1 MTSDTSVSR
10 GVGARTSA
18 GSTHQPTALR
28 RLTFAAAHAADAEA
42 MVGAAGPV
50 TFRELHRR
58 VTVAATTLVARG
70 VDPTPAVRATVTAL
84 LPRAGSTPAQ
94 LAAAAGEVL
103 ADLERRIDDVLGTGD
118 PESLP
123 GLFRVSA
130 HRRGDAVA
138 LTDLA
143 GAAITYRELDE
154 RTDRLARALAAAGA
168 GPETLVGVAMP
179 RSADLVVA
187 LLAVLKT
194 GAAYLPLD
202 RTHPIARLRTIV
214 DDAAPVLILADPDT
228 TAAWT
233 DMPARVTTPDDLTVS
248 AEPDTMPG
256 LPARVGAHSSAYV
269 MYTSGSTGVPKG
281 VVVTH
286 DNVISLVVALDALVE
301 STPDDVWAMFHSYAF
316 DVSVGEIWAALLA
329 GGRLVVL
336 DHATTRAPDDVVE
349 VFDREG
355 VTIVNFTPSSF
366 YQFAAAVRPPHGSAL
381 PDSVRRLHFS
391 GELLDYEHVRKW
403 QADRAADGSP
413 TGPGADVPGPQLNN
427 MYGPTETTV
436 YMTRRELT
444 RGFVEAATASDIG
457 TPLLGSRVHVLD
469 GRLAPLPDGVPG
481 ELYVSGV
488 QVTRGFLRRHGL
500 TATRYVADPFGPP
513 GSRMY
518 RTGDVGVARDGSI
531 EFVGRRDGQVKLR
544 GFRIELGEVESAMSA
559 VDGIDA
565 AGADI
570 RKRGDTEHLVGYLVP
585 TAGNAPDEPT
595 VRARLAAALPE
606 YMVPTLFVWLDAL
619 PLTVNGK
626 LDRALLPEPDAADDP
641 GADEPPATPTEER
654 LAALVADILGETEI
668 GVTAS
673 LFDLGGNSLTAT
685 RVAARA
691 AEDFGTTVAAR
702 DLFATPTVR
711 GLAEVIDRRIADTAS
726 AGPAIPRPPLR
737 PVDWT
742 GPLPLSPAQRR
753 IWFLE
758 TMNPGGPAYLIPAVL
773 RLSGD
778 PDADGVGT
786 RLDPAAVAAALDDLI
801 VRHETLRTRFV
812 ATDGMPE
819 QIIDDP
825 GTARHDIR
833 VDPPID
839 MRGAGSPGV
848 TAIVADIVT
857 RGFDLEHEAPVRSR
871 LIRVADDD
879 WVLVL
884 VVHHIIGDGGSMA
897 PLVADFVEAYQAR
910 LAGRAPGWSP
920 LPVQYADYAVWHHE
934 ILGDST
940 DPESLAARQLAYWK
954 AQLAGVPELTD
965 LPLDRPRTAVRD
977 EGGAELSA
985 VIDAATWSR
994 LRELADRHD
1003 ATMFMC
1009 VHALL
1014 AVTLLRSGSGAD
1026 LVIGTPVEGRGD
1038 RRLDGLIGMF
1048 VNTLALRTPL
1058 RRDADFA
1065 AVLAACRETDIAAL
1079 DHADLPFETVVEQV
1093 TTARST
1099 AHPPLF
1105 QVALAFQNIE
1115 RPTIEL
1121 PGLVVSE
1128 LEAPVTTA
1136 KVDLQVTVVDPPGRP
1151 RDEDTSVVI
1160 TYATALFDATTI
1172 EGLVRRLKSVAR
1184 AVVDSPETPVG
1195 DLPTGDPD
1203 DVPAVVS
1210 SPAVAPSTVALRG
1223 LLEDAIARH
1232 PEGVAVTD
1240 GKLALTYAELDA
1252 ASRLLAAEL
1261 RSRGA
1266 RPGTVVALA
1275 VPRSPVGTV
1284 AFWAI
1289 ARTGAAV
1296 GVIDPSQP
1304 AERIRYMTGTL
1315 AATLGVTGAGSGVP
1329 GVADAAAEPGDGT
1342 TWIVVEDLI
1351 DLTDPTR
1358 WAAESVAR
1366 DDPAPE
1372 ARVDDTAYIIFT
1384 SGSTGRPKGVAV
1396 THRGLA
1402 DLVAD
1407 ARSRFELS
1415 PESRVL
1421 RFAAPGF
1428 DASVF
1433 ETLVAVAS
1441 ASTMVVVPPGITG
1454 GRELAAVLTDES
1466 VSHMTITP
1474 SALATVPVGAFPDLR
1489 VVNVAGDACS
1499 PELVRAWSDG
1509 RAMYNLYGPTEATI
1523 WSTAST
1529 AMRPGA
1535 PVSIGGPIA
1544 GVGVLVLDARLHP
1557 VPPGVAGE
1565 LYLVGPALA
1574 AGYLRHTALTAER
1587 FVAAPFGPPGERMY
1601 RTGDLV
1607 RGRHRDG
1614 RWELDFLGRS
1624 DFQVKIRGFRIETG
1638 EIDAVLESHATV
1650 DFSITA
1656 GIAHPTS
1663 GETVLVSWVHGTD
1676 GVALDV
1682 SAVSSHAAR
1691 HLPAHMVPTAI
1702 VPLDEIPLAATGKLD
1717 RAALPAPEFARGV
1730 HVEPRTGTER
1740 AVAAVFAEVLGM
1752 DAPDDAGEGRGV
1764 SALDSFF
1771 DLGGTSLSA
1780 TRVVARLSA
1789 EFGVELGVRVIF
1801 DAPTVEALASSID
1814 AGELD
1819 SRATGPAPGVLMRP
1833 EPVPL
1838 SYAQRRMWFLNQFD
1852 PGSAAYVIPIVVRL
1866 HGELDVAAMH
1876 GAINDVAERHE
1887 VLRTI
1892 YPAGSDSGDAAEPV
1906 QVVLE
1911 FHANLVPVGHTV
1923 VPGSAAQD
1931 SVVSAEIAAT
1941 ISQPFDVTRE
1951 LPLRARILSS
1961 PVPGSPVPG
1970 VIDEHVLVIAL
1981 HHIAADGE
1989 SAPILAREVT
1999 EAYDAR
2005 RADREPR
2012 WMPLTLQYADY
2023 AVWQRHRLG
2032 DPDDPGSE
2040 MSRQLSYWT
2049 RQLRGLPDVLPLPVD
2064 RPRTLTPDTRAAT
2077 VRWSLPAPVVAG
2089 LRRRASE
2096 QRATLFMVIHAA
2108 VAAVLARLTSTTEIA
2123 VATPVAGRGHR
2134 ALDELIGMFVNTVV
2148 LRVDVDPHL
2157 TGGALLD
2164 RARLAALTAFD
2175 HAEVPFERVV
2185 DAVDPPRTEN
2195 VEPLAQVMMV
2205 HTAGAEP
2212 VMAGARM
2219 GDLSAEF
2226 VEIDDTTVKFDLSIG
2241 TREAVDGSLAGALTY
2256 AAALFDAGTAEM
2268 IAAALETTLMVLADD
2283 LDVPV
2288 ADIPILTEP
2297 QKRSQYELATGRTV
2311 TLPPET
2317 LVDAVVGGT
2326 RISPDAVAL
2335 RSAGR
2340 SVTHREFG
2348 ARVAVLARELM
2359 ASGVGPEDSVVVCI
2373 PRSIELV
2380 IAIHAVLA
2388 AGGQYVPV
2396 ATDAPEDRVR
2406 YMIDTA
2412 GAGIGLVGPGAGAGL
2427 VTAGDTSAGGLVDR
2441 VIVVDSTNPVD
2452 LDTASVTDAER
2463 RTPLLPDHAAY
2474 TLFTSGST
2482 GRPKGVT
2489 VTHRA
2494 VLNRLRW
2501 GIEEFGIGPD
2511 DAVLLKTPATF
2522 DVSVPELFAP
2532 PMTGARMVIAPD
2544 DAHLDPHAIARLIDD
2559 EHITTVHFVP
2569 SLLAVF
2575 VEVLDHTA
2583 DGVLPSLRHLYC
2595 SGEALAPAT
2604 LGEVRAVL
2612 PRVRIHNLFGPTE
2625 AAVEVTAATLGDH
2638 REVVPMGRPIWN
2650 TQTFV
2655 LDPRLRPV
2663 PAGVAGELY
2672 LGGVQLAR
2680 GYTARADLTAD
2691 RFVADPF
2698 GRGSRLYRTGDLV
2711 RRNRSG
2717 DLEYLGR
2724 SDFQVKL
2731 RGQRIEL
2738 GEIEAVLATVSGVR
2752 QAAVTLTRVPGG
2764 AEHLVG
2770 YLIGPE
2776 SEVSLGRA
2784 REAVAASL
2792 PAYMRPTLWVTLAEA
2807 PLSSAGKLDRKALP
2821 APQFDMLTHA
2831 DTDAAPATDAERVV
2845 AGIVAA
2851 VLGVERIPMTSS
2863 FFALGGDSI
2872 ASIRLTSMLRA
2883 AGFTLTPRDV
2893 FGATTVRDLAQ
2904 LSRHEPH
2911 AVLDELPGGGVG
2923 PVAPTPGTAW
2933 MLDLADDLAD
2943 IADFSQST
2951 VLTLPADIDEHALRA
2966 VIGAV
2971 VAAHPMLTASLQI
2984 DANGEPAVSAGAG
2997 SADDI
3002 VVEIVDHSRRSN
3014 TGPTPTIDEA
3024 VRAAHRRALETL
3036 APTQGRLVSAIGVR
3050 VGDGPELVGR
3060 LVIAIHHLGVDAV
3073 SWPTIVSGVAGAWW
3087 QYRNG
3092 DDPHITTR
3100 GTSFRRWADVLSDLA
3115 DRVDEID
3122 WWTRQLPEGTAPV
3135 LDPVRDRL
3143 RTTVSAAHIV
3153 DTDRTET
3160 VLGRVADAF
3169 GARTDTVLAAALA
3182 YALTT
3187 TTAAGRLGYD
3197 APSVSMLLENHG
3209 REESVAPGADLSETV
3224 GWFTSFVPVSVDIPS
3239 HGASPGHDLATIL
3252 KSLKDRQ
3259 KRMPDNGMAF
3269 GALRWLRAGSPLRD
3283 RPLPPVTVNYL
3294 GTLAGT
3300 DDDVTTASTEFLP
3313 AGDAPVLAPSARG
3326 NMTALAAL
3334 TATMGTVTSPQGRRL
3349 RLDLTA
3355 PEAVL
3360 GRDDLDDLAARW
3372 DAALSSLVAYVESV
3386 GDPGPSE
3393 TDVIGGGL
3401 TQTEIDD
3408 LVGRYSVGRSRT
3420 VPAIWPPTPLQQGL
3434 FYEAERLAA
3443 SPADESSFSTDPYVT
3458 QSIIEFAGH
3467 HSPTALLPA
3476 IRELL
3481 ARQRVLRSAFGR
3493 TASGRPVVVI
3503 PPPDHPVVTDP
3514 DFRGV
3519 DLTNEDFAVAAARIV
3534 ELAEDDR
3541 TRPFH
3546 LDSPPLIRFT
3556 AVSHSGVTGPA
3567 HTVVITAHHIILD
3580 GWSGPILVADL
3591 LAAHLGRP
3599 PVTPSADMESYLEWL
3614 DRRDRAAAL
3623 TAWLDVLDG
3632 ATPTLVAPHHVA
3644 RARQEERRP
3653 YEIDARLDAATR
3665 ARVEERVRQLGS
3677 TMSTAL
3683 HAAWSILLSRLTGE
3697 QRVVFG
3703 ETVSGRPA
3711 DLDGADAMIGLFIN
3725 TVPVVADVDPDRTI
3739 ADLVTALHES
3749 RTGLVDHQFLGLGEI
3764 TRAAGHPALFDTL
3777 VVYESYPVDTGTV
3790 LEGSRTSGLEIRD
3803 VTTSDATH
3811 YPLAL
3816 IAAPDPDGLSLTVK
3830 ADLAA
3835 VDAEVAEVIA
3845 SCLVDLLEA
3854 LADDPATSVAALD
3867 PMPVE
3872 MRGTVETWSRGAV
3885 VGLGWGGR
3893 SVGSV
3898 VAERVGLSGSRV
3910 AVWCG
3915 DRVVS
3920 YGEFGGLVAG
3930 VARGLLGLGVGV
3942 DSAVGVVMSR
3952 SLELLVA
3959 VHAVVVVGG
3968 RYVPV
3973 EVDAPVER
3981 VGYMLSTAGVRF
3993 PPNRRGID
4001 NEEHDAREAEE
4012 VRP

>member
-10 GVGARTSA
+10 SVGARTSA
-18 GSTHQPTALR
+18 GSTHQPTVLR
-28 RLTFAAAHAADAEA
+28 RLTFAATHAADAEA
-42 MVGAAGPV
+42 MVGASGPV

-58 VTVAATTLVARG
+58 VTAAATTLAARG
-70 VDPTPAVRATVTAL
+70 VDPAPAVRATVTAL
-84 LPRAGSTPAQ
+84 LPRTGSTPAQ
-94 LAAAAGEVL
+94 LAATAGEVL
-103 ADLERRIDDVLGTGD
+103 ADLERRIEDVLGTRD
-118 PESLP
+118 VESLP

-130 HRRGDAVA
+130 RRRADAVA
-138 LTDLA
+138 LTDLD
-143 GAAITYRELDE
+143 GAAITYRELDD

-168 GPETLVGVAMP
+168 GPESLVGVAMP

-202 RTHPIARLRTIV
+202 RTHPLARLRTIV
-214 DDAAPVLILADPDT
+214 DDAAPVLVLADPE
-228 TAAWT
+228 TAAAWA
-233 DMPARVTTPDDLTVS
+233 DMPARVSTPDDLAAW
-248 AEPDTMPG
+248 AEPVPVA
-256 LPARVGAHSSAYV
+256 LPDRVGAHTSAYV

-286 DNVISLVVALDALVE
+286 DNVISLLVALDALVE
-301 STPDDVWAMFHSYAF
+301 STPDDVWSMFHSYAF

-355 VTIVNFTPSSF
+355 VTVVNFTPSSF
-366 YQFAAAVRPPHGSAL
+366 YQFAAAVRPPHGSGL
-381 PDSVRRLHFS
+381 PQSVRRLHFS

-413 TGPGADVPGPQLNN
+413 ARPGADVPGPQLNN

-444 RGFVEAATASDIG
+444 RGFVDAATASDIG
-457 TPLLGSRVHVLD
+457 QPLLGSRVHVLD
-469 GRLAPLPDGVPG
+469 ARLAPLPDGVPG

-570 RKRGDTEHLVGYLVP
+570 RMRGDTEHLVGYLVP
-585 TAGNAPDEPT
+585 TAGNGPDEAT
-595 VRARLAAALPE
+595 VRTRLAAALPE

-626 LDRALLPEPDAADDP
+626 LDRALLPEPDATDDP
-641 GADEPPATPTEER
+641 GIDEPPATPTEER
-654 LAALVADILGETEI
+654 LAALVAEILGENEI

-691 AEDFGTTVAAR
+691 TEDLGTTVAAR

-711 GLAEVIDRRIADTAS
+711 GLAEVIDQRLADGDEPGS
-726 AGPAIPRPPLR
+726 ARPPLR
-737 PVDWT
+737 PVDRT

-758 TMNPGGPAYLIPAVL
+758 TMNPGGAAYLIPAVL
-773 RLSGD
+773 RLRGRS
-778 PDADGVGT
+778 DADAPGT
-786 RLDPAAVAAALDDLI
+786 PVDPAAVAAALGDLI

-812 ATDGMPE
+812 AGDGVPR
-819 QIIDDP
+819 QIIDSPD
-825 GTARHDIR
+825 TARHDAR
-833 VDPPID
+833 ADPPID
-839 MRGAGSPGV
+839 MRGTGSPGV
-848 TAIVADIVT
+848 TATVADIVT
-857 RGFDLEHEAPVRSR
+857 RGFDLENEAPVRAR
-871 LIRVADDD
+871 LIRVADDE

-897 PLVADFVEAYQAR
+897 PLVADFVQAYQAR
-910 LAGRAPGWSP
+910 LAGRAPEWSP
-920 LPVQYADYAVWHHE
+920 LPVQYVDYAVWHHE
-934 ILGDST
+934 ILGDSA

-954 AQLAGVPELTD
+954 TQLAGVPELTD
-965 LPLDRPRTAVRD
+965 LPLDRPRAPVRD
-977 EGGAELSA
+977 ESGAELSA
-985 VIDAATWSR
+985 VIESATWSR
-994 LRELADRHD
+994 LLELADRHD

-1014 AVTLLRSGSGAD
+1014 AVTLLRSGSSAD
-1026 LVIGTPVEGRGD
+1026 LVIGTPVEGRGE
-1038 RRLDGLIGMF
+1038 RQLDSLVGMF

-1065 AVLAACRETDIAAL
+1065 TVLAICRETDIAAL
-1079 DHADLPFETVVEQV
+1079 DHAEVPFETVVEEV

-1105 QVALAFQNIE
+1105 QVALAFQNTE
-1115 RPTIEL
+1115 RPVVEL
-1121 PGLVVSE
+1121 PGLIVSE
-1128 LEAPVTTA
+1128 LEVPVTTA

-1151 RDEDTSVVI
+1151 RDEDTPVVI
-1160 TYATALFDATTI
+1160 TYATALFDADSIADLLHRLQTI
-1172 EGLVRRLKSVAR
+1172 AR
-1184 AVVDSPETPVG
+1184 SVVDAPETAIG
-1195 DLPTGDPD
+1195 DLPTGESD
-1203 DVPAVVS
+1203 DVPALVR
-1210 SPAVAPSTVALRG
+1210 SPALADSAVALPA
-1223 LLEDAIARH
+1223 LLDSAVAHH
-1232 PEGVAVTD
+1232 PHGVAVTD
-1240 GKLALTYAELDA
+1240 GEHSLTYAELDA

-1266 RPGTVVALA
+1266 RPDTVVALA
-1275 VPRSPVGTV
+1275 VPRSSVGTV

-1289 ARTGAAV
+1289 ARTGAAA
-1296 GVIDPSQP
+1296 GLIDPSQP

-1315 AATLGVTGAGSGVP
+1315 AATLGVTCAAADAVGGAGAPS
-1329 GVADAAAEPGDGT
+1329 EPDVGT
-1342 TWIVVEDLI
+1342 SWLVVEDLL
-1351 DLTDPTR
+1351 DLTDR
-1358 WAAESVAR
+1358 AR
-1366 DDPAPE
+1366 RAPGSGVSDDPLPSV
-1372 ARVDDTAYIIFT
+1372 RMDDTAYVIFT

-1415 PESRVL
+1415 PSSRVL

-1433 ETLVAVAS
+1433 ETLVAVAA
-1441 ASTMVVVPPGITG
+1441 ASTLVVVPPGVTG
-1454 GRELAAVLTDES
+1454 GRELAAVITDEA

-1474 SALATVPVGAFPDLR
+1474 SALATVPVEAFPDLR
-1489 VVNVAGDACS
+1489 VVCVAGDSCS

-1509 RAMYNLYGPTEATI
+1509 RIMYNLYGPTEATI
-1523 WSTAST
+1523 WSTASG
-1529 AMRPGA
+1529 AMRPGG
-1535 PVSIGGPIA
+1535 PVTIGGPIA
-1544 GVGVLVLDARLHP
+1544 GVGVLVLDGRLHP

-1574 AGYLRHTALTAER
+1574 AGYLNHTALTAER
-1587 FVAAPFGPPGERMY
+1587 FVAAPFGRPGERMY

-1607 RGRHRDG
+1607 RRRRRDG

-1638 EIDAVLESHATV
+1638 EIDAVLESHGAV
-1650 DFSITA
+1650 DFSTTA
-1656 GIAHPTS
+1656 GVAHPTS
-1663 GETVLVSWVHGTD
+1663 GETVLVSWVHHSEGA
-1676 GVALDV
+1676 VIDV
-1682 SAVSSHAAR
+1682 SALAAHAAR
-1691 HLPAHMVPTAI
+1691 QLPAHMVPTAI
-1702 VPLDEIPLAATGKLD
+1702 VPLDEIPLSATGKLD

-1730 HVEPRTGTER
+1730 HVEPRTATER
-1740 AVAAVFAEVLGM
+1740 TVAAVFAEVLGM
-1752 DAPDDAGEGRGV
+1752 DGADDAPGV

-1780 TRVVARLSA
+1780 TRVVARLGA
-1789 EFGVELGVRVIF
+1789 ELGVEIGVRVIF
-1801 DAPTVEALASSID
+1801 DAPTVEALASVID
-1814 AGELD
+1814 TGELD
-1819 SRATGPAPGVLMRP
+1819 SRATGPVPGVLPRP
-1833 EPVPL
+1833 EQVPL

-1866 HGELDVAAMH
+1866 HGELDVNAMH

-1892 YPAGSDSGDAAEPV
+1892 YPAGSDSGDAAEPL

-1911 FHANLVPVGHTV
+1911 YHADLVPVGHTV
-1923 VPGSAAQD
+1923 VSGVAEPD
-1931 SVVSAEIAAT
+1931 SVVAEEIAAT
-1941 ISQPFDVTRE
+1941 ISQPFDVTRD

-1961 PVPGSPVPG
+1961 SG
-1970 VIDEHVLVIAL
+1970 VDHVLLIAL

-1989 SAPILAREVT
+1989 SAPILAREVA

-2005 RADREPR
+2005 RTDRAPR
-2012 WMPLTLQYADY
+2012 WFPLTLQYADY

-2032 DPDDPGSE
+2032 EPDDSDSE

-2049 RQLRGLPDVLPLPVD
+2049 QQLRGLPDVLPLPVD
-2064 RPRTLTPDTRAAT
+2064 RPRALTPDTRAAT
-2077 VRWSLPAPVVAG
+2077 VRWSLSAPVVAG

-2134 ALDELIGMFVNTVV
+2134 ALDQLIGMFVNTVV
-2148 LRVDVDPHL
+2148 LRVDVDPQL

-2164 RARLAALTAFD
+2164 RVKLADVTAFD

-2195 VEPLAQVMMV
+2195 VEPLAQVMLV

-2212 VMAGARM
+2212 VMAAATM
-2219 GDLSAEF
+2219 GDLVAEF
-2226 VEIDDTTVKFDLSIG
+2226 VEIDDTTAKFDLSIG
-2241 TREAVDGSLAGALTY
+2241 TWEDADGALAGSVTY
-2256 AAALFDAGTAEM
+2256 AEALFDQDTAEM
-2268 IAAALETTLMVLADD
+2268 VATALQSTLTVLADD
-2283 LDVPV
+2283 PDVPV
-2288 ADIPILTEP
+2288 ADIPILTDAQE
-2297 QKRSQYELATGRTV
+2297 RSQYELAIGQAV
-2311 TLPPET
+2311 SLPPET
-2317 LVDAVVGGT
+2317 LVDAADAGA

-2335 RSAGR
+2335 RCAGR
-2340 SVTHREFG
+2340 SVTHREFA
-2348 ARVAVLARELM
+2348 ARVSVLARELI
-2359 ASGVGPEDSVVVCI
+2359 ASGVGPEDSVVVCV
-2373 PRSIELV
+2373 PRSVELV
-2380 IAIHAVLA
+2380 IAIRAVLA

-2396 ATDAPEDRVR
+2396 ATDVPADRVR
-2406 YMIDTA
+2406 YMIDIA
-2412 GAGIGLVGPGAGAGL
+2412 GAEIGL
-2427 VTAGDTSAGGLVDR
+2427 VTAGITVVGGLLNR

-2452 LDTASVTDAER
+2452 LDTTPVTDAER
-2463 RTPLLPDHAAY
+2463 RAPLLADHAAY

-2511 DAVLLKTPATF
+2511 GSVLLKTPVTF
-2522 DVSVPELFAP
+2522 DVSVPELFTP

-2575 VEVLDHTA
+2575 TEVLDHTA
-2583 DGVLPSLRHLYC
+2583 GGLLPSLRHLYC

-2604 LGEVRAVL
+2604 LGEVRAAL
-2612 PRVRIHNLFGPTE
+2612 PHVRIHNLFGPTE

-2638 REVVPMGRPIWN
+2638 REVVPIGRPIWN
-2650 TQTFV
+2650 TQSFV
-2655 LDPRLRPV
+2655 LDARLRPV

-2680 GYTARADLTAD
+2680 GYAARADLTAD

-2698 GRGSRLYRTGDLV
+2698 GQGNRLYRTGDLV

-2717 DLEYLGR
+2717 ELEYLGR

-2752 QAAVTLTRVPGG
+2752 QAAVTLTQVPGG

-2776 SEVSLGRA
+2776 SEDSLGRA
-2784 REAVAASL
+2784 REAVAGSL
-2792 PAYMRPTLWVTLAEA
+2792 PAYMRPTLWVALTDA

-2821 APQFDMLTHA
+2821 APQFDMLVHDESGA
-2831 DTDAAPATDAERVV
+2831 EPATDADHVV
-2845 AGIVAA
+2845 AGIVSA
-2851 VLGVERIPMTSS
+2851 VLGVEQVPMTSS

-2872 ASIRLTSMLRA
+2872 ASIRLTSMMRA

-2893 FGATTVRDLAQ
+2893 FGAATVRDLAQ

-2923 PVAPTPGTAW
+2923 PVGRTPAAAW

-2951 VLTLPADIDEHALRA
+2951 VLSLPADIDESALRE
-2966 VIGAV
+2966 VIVAV

-2984 DANGEPAVSAGAG
+2984 DAAGEPVVIAGEG
-2997 SADDI
+2997 SVDDV
-3002 VVEIVDHSRRSN
+3002 VVEIVDHSRPANSA
-3014 TGPTPTIDEA
+3014 GAPTLDEA
-3024 VRAAHRRALETL
+3024 VREAHRRALGAL
-3036 APTQGRLVSAIGVR
+3036 APTRGRLVSAVGVR
-3050 VGDGPELVGR
+3050 IGDGRETVGR

-3073 SWPTIVSGVAGAWW
+3073 SWPTIVSGLARAWW
-3087 QYRNG
+3087 QFRNG
-3092 DDPHITTR
+3092 DDPHISAR
-3100 GTSFRRWADVLSDLA
+3100 GTSFRRWAEVLSGLA
-3115 DRVDEID
+3115 DREQEIG
-3122 WWTRQLPEGTAPV
+3122 WWTAQLPVGTAAV

-3143 RTTVSAAHIV
+3143 RTMVSATHIM
-3153 DTDRTET
+3153 DPERTET
-3160 VLGRVADAF
+3160 VLRVADAF

-3182 YALTT
+3182 HALTT
-3187 TTAAGRLGYD
+3187 GTAAGRLGYG
-3197 APSVSMLLENHG
+3197 ASEVSMLLENHG

-3224 GWFTSFVPVSVDIPS
+3224 GWFTSFVPVSVDIPD
-3239 HGASPGHDLATIL
+3239 PGTSSARDLATML
-3252 KSLKDRQ
+3252 KALKDRQ
-3259 KRMPDNGMAF
+3259 KRMPDNGIAF
-3269 GALRWLRAGSPLRD
+3269 GALRWLRPGSPLRD

-3294 GTLAGT
+3294 GALAGS
-3300 DDDVTTASTEFLP
+3300 DDAANTVATEFLP
-3313 AGDAPVLAPSARG
+3313 VGDAPVLPPSARG
-3326 NMTALAAL
+3326 DMRALAAL
-3334 TATMGTVTSPQGRRL
+3334 TATIGTVTSTRGRTL

-3360 GRDDLDDLAARW
+3360 GRDHLDDLTTRW
-3372 DAALSSLVAYVESV
+3372 DAALSSLAAYVESV

-3401 TQTEIDD
+3401 SQTEIDD
-3408 LVGRYSVGRSRT
+3408 LVDRYSVGRSRT
-3420 VPAIWPPTPLQQGL
+3420 APAIWPPTPLQQGL
-3434 FYEAERLAA
+3434 FYESERLAGSA
-3443 SPADESSFSTDPYVT
+3443 AVDETAPATDPYVT

-3481 ARQRVLRSAFGR
+3481 ARQRVLRSAFTQ

-3503 PPPDHPVVTDP
+3503 PPADHPTATDP
-3514 DFRGV
+3514 DFRGI
-3519 DLTNEDFAVAAARIV
+3519 DLTGADVADAAVRIA
-3534 ELAEDDR
+3534 ELAEEDR
-3541 TRPFH
+3541 TRAFH

-3556 AVSHSGVTGPA
+3556 AISHSSVTGPA

-3599 PVTPSADMESYLEWL
+3599 PVTPSVDMESYLEWL
-3614 DRRDRAAAL
+3614 DRRDRAAARA
-3623 TAWLDVLDG
+3623 AWQDALAD
-3632 ATPTLVAPHHVA
+3632 ATPTLVAPHHAA
-3644 RARQEERRP
+3644 RSRPEMRRP
-3653 YEIDARLDAATR
+3653 YELDARLDAAAR
-3665 ARVEERVRQLGS
+3665 ARVEERIRQLGS

-3725 TVPVVADVDPDRTI
+3725 TVPVVADVDPDRTV

-3764 TRAAGHPALFDTL
+3764 TRATGHAALFDTL

-3816 IAAPDPDGLSLTVK
+3816 IAAPDGDELSLTVK
-3830 ADLAA
+3830 ADLTA
-3835 VDAEVAEVIA
+3835 VDAEVVEVIA
-3845 SCLVDLLEA
+3845 SGMVDLLEA
-3854 LADDPATSVAALD
+3854 FADDPATRLASLD
-3867 PMPVE
+3867 PMPAE
-3872 MRGTVETWSRGAV
+3872 MRGTVEAWSRGV
-3885 VGLGWGGR
+3885 VVELGWGGR
-3893 SVGSV
+3893 
-3898 VAERVGLSGSRV
+3898 
-3910 AVWCG
+3910 
-3915 DRVVS
+3915 
-3920 YGEFGGLVAG
+3920 
-3930 VARGLLGLGVGV
+3930 
-3942 DSAVGVVMSR
+3942 
-3952 SLELLVA
+3952 
-3959 VHAVVVVGG
+3959 
-3968 RYVPV
+3968 
-3973 EVDAPVER
+3973 
-3981 VGYMLSTAGVRF
+3981 
-3993 PPNRRGID
+3993 
-4001 NEEHDAREAEE
+4001 
-4012 VRP
+4012 

>member
-1 MTSDTSVSR
+1 MTSDTSISR
-10 GVGARTSA
+10 SVGARTSV
-18 GSTHQPTALR
+18 GSTQPTALR
-28 RLTFAAAHAADAEA
+28 RLTFAATHAADAEA
-42 MVGAAGPV
+42 MVGASGPV

-58 VTVAATTLVARG
+58 VTVAATTLAARG

-84 LPRAGSTPAQ
+84 LPRTGSTPAQ
-94 LAAAAGEVL
+94 LAATAGEVL
-103 ADLERRIDDVLGTGD
+103 TDLEGRIDDVLGTGD
-118 PESLP
+118 VESLP

-130 HRRGDAVA
+130 HRRPDAVA
-138 LTDLA
+138 LTDLD
-143 GAAITYRELDE
+143 GASITYRDLDD
-154 RTDRLARALAAAGA
+154 RTERLARALVAAGA
-168 GPETLVGVAMP
+168 APETLVGVAMP

-202 RTHPIARLRTIV
+202 RTHPLARLQTIV
-214 DDAAPVLILADPDT
+214 DDAAPVLVLADPDT
-228 TAAWT
+228 AAAWAE
-233 DMPARVTTPDDLTVS
+233 MPARISTPDDLVAW
-248 AEPDTMPG
+248 AEPLPAAG
-256 LPARVGAHSSAYV
+256 LPDRVGAHSSAYV

-301 STPDDVWAMFHSYAF
+301 STPDDVWSMFHSYAF

-381 PDSVRRLHFS
+381 PESVRRLHFS

-413 TGPGADVPGPQLNN
+413 TKPGADVPGPQLNN

-444 RGFVEAATASDIG
+444 RDFVDAATASDIG
-457 TPLLGSRVHVLD
+457 APLLGSRVHVLD

-481 ELYVSGV
+481 ELYVSGL

-518 RTGDVGVARDGSI
+518 RTGDIGVARNGSI

-570 RKRGDTEHLVGYLVP
+570 RMRGDTEHLVGYLVP
-585 TAGNAPDEPT
+585 TADKAPDEST

-626 LDRALLPEPDAADDP
+626 LDRALLPEPDATDDT
-641 GADEPPATPTEER
+641 ATDEPPATPTEER
-654 LAALVADILGETEI
+654 LAALVAEILGETGI

-702 DLFATPTVR
+702 DLFTTPSVR
-711 GLAEVIDRRIADTAS
+711 GLATVIDQRLAEGDEQDS
-726 AGPAIPRPPLR
+726 ARPPLR
-737 PVDWT
+737 PVART

-758 TMNPGGPAYLIPAVL
+758 TMNPGGPVYLIPAVL
-773 RLSGD
+773 RLRDRSA
-778 PDADGVGT
+778 ADLPGT
-786 RLDPAAVAAALDDLI
+786 RLDPASVAAALGDLI

-812 ATDGMPE
+812 AADGVPQ

-825 GTARHDIR
+825 DTARHDAR
-833 VDPPID
+833 VDPPVD
-839 MRGAGSPGV
+839 MRGSGSDGV
-848 TAIVADIVT
+848 IATVADIVT
-857 RGFDLEHEAPVRSR
+857 RGFDLEREAPVRAR
-871 LIRVADDD
+871 LIRVADDE

-910 LAGRAPGWSP
+910 QSGHAPEWSP
-920 LPVQYADYAVWHHE
+920 LPVHYADYAVWHHDV
-934 ILGDST
+934 LGDLT
-940 DPESLAARQLAYWK
+940 DPGSLAARQLDYWRT
-954 AQLAGVPELTD
+954 QLDDAPELTD
-965 LPLDRPRTAVRD
+965 LPLDRPRAALRD
-977 EGGAELSA
+977 ERGAELSA
-985 VIDAATWSR
+985 AIDATTWSR

-1014 AVTLLRSGSGAD
+1014 AVTLLRSGSSTD

-1065 AVLAACRETDIAAL
+1065 TVLAACRETDIAAL
-1079 DHADLPFETVVEQV
+1079 DHADLPFETVVEEV

-1105 QVALAFQNIE
+1105 QVALAFQNTD
-1115 RPTIEL
+1115 RPVVEL

-1128 LEAPVTTA
+1128 LEAPVTSA

-1151 RDEDTSVVI
+1151 GDEDTPVVF
-1160 TYATALFDATTI
+1160 TYATALFDADTVA
-1172 EGLVRRLKSVAR
+1172 GLARRLLSIAQ
-1184 AVVDSPETPVG
+1184 AVVDSPQTPIG
-1195 DLPTGDPD
+1195 DLPTGEPD
-1203 DVPAVVS
+1203 DDAPALVR
-1210 SPAVAPSTVALRG
+1210 SPALAESTLTLPAL
-1223 LLEDAIARH
+1223 LDAALARNPH
-1232 PEGVAVTD
+1232 GVAVTD
-1240 GKLALTYAELDA
+1240 GEHSLTYAELGSA
-1252 ASRLLAAEL
+1252 TRLLAAEL
-1261 RSRGA
+1261 WTRGA

-1275 VPRSPVGTV
+1275 VPRSLSGTV

-1296 GVIDPSQP
+1296 GLIDPSQP
-1304 AERIRYMTGTL
+1304 GERIRYMTGTL
-1315 AATLGVTGAGSGVP
+1315 AATLGVTTSAPGALGT
-1329 GVADAAAEPGDGT
+1329 ADARAELDDGT
-1342 TWIVVEDLI
+1342 TWLLVGDLL
-1351 DLTDPTR
+1351 DLADPTR
-1358 WAAESVAR
+1358 WAPQPALG
-1366 DDPAPE
+1366 DPLPD
-1372 ARVDDTAYIIFT
+1372 VGIDDTAYVIFT

-1415 PESRVL
+1415 PGSRVL

-1433 ETLVAVAS
+1433 ETLVAVAE
-1441 ASTMVVVPPGITG
+1441 ASTMVVVPSGVTG
-1454 GRELAAVLTDES
+1454 GRELASVIADES

-1474 SALATVPVGAFPDLR
+1474 SALATVPADETFPDLR
-1489 VVNVAGDACS
+1489 VVCVAGDTCS

-1523 WSTAST
+1523 WSTASA
-1529 AMRPGA
+1529 AMRPGL
-1535 PVSIGGPIA
+1535 PVTIGGPIA

-1574 AGYLRHTALTAER
+1574 AGYLNQTALTAER
-1587 FVAAPFGPPGERMY
+1587 FVAAPFGLPGERMY
-1601 RTGDLV
+1601 RTGDLI
-1607 RGRHRDG
+1607 RRRRRNG

-1638 EIDAVLESHATV
+1638 EIDAVLESSAAV
-1650 DFSITA
+1650 DFSVTA
-1656 GIAHPTS
+1656 GVAHPTS
-1663 GETVLVSWVHGTD
+1663 GETVLVSWVHGSD
-1676 GVALDV
+1676 GAVVDVPALTTY
-1682 SAVSSHAAR
+1682 AAR
-1691 HLPAHMVPTAI
+1691 HLPAHMVPAAI

-1717 RAALPAPEFARGV
+1717 RAALPAPGFSRGP
-1730 HVEPRTGTER
+1730 HLEPRTDTER
-1740 AVAAVFAEVLGM
+1740 AVAAVFAKVLGM
-1752 DAPDDAGEGRGV
+1752 DGADDGPGV

-1771 DLGGTSLSA
+1771 ELGGTSLSA
-1780 TRVVARLSA
+1780 TRVVARLGA
-1789 EFGVELGVRVIF
+1789 EFGVEIGVRVIF
-1801 DAPTVEALASSID
+1801 DAPTVEALASL
-1814 AGELD
+1814 LD
-1819 SRATGPAPGVLMRP
+1819 TGGFDGRTTGPVPGVVPRP

-1866 HGELDVAAMH
+1866 HGDLDVDAMH
-1876 GAINDVAERHE
+1876 EALNDVAERHE

-1892 YPAGSDSGDAAEPV
+1892 YPTGPDSADAAEPV
-1906 QVVLE
+1906 QVVRKS
-1911 FHANLVPVGHTV
+1911 HPGLVPVGHTV
-1923 VPGSAAQD
+1923 ISGTAPESLV
-1931 SVVSAEIAAT
+1931 AEEITAT
-1941 ISQPFDVTRE
+1941 ISQPFDMTRE

-1961 PVPGSPVPG
+1961 S
-1970 VIDEHVLVIAL
+1970 DTDHVLVIAL

-1989 SAPILAREVT
+1989 SAPILAREVV

-2005 RADREPR
+2005 RTGRAPQ
-2012 WMPLTLQYADY
+2012 WTPLTLQYADY

-2032 DPDDPGSE
+2032 DPADPDSE

-2049 RQLRGLPDVLPLPVD
+2049 QQLRGLPDVLPLPVD
-2064 RPRTLTPDTRAAT
+2064 RPRTLVADTRAAT

-2096 QRATLFMVIHAA
+2096 RRATLFMVLHTA
-2108 VAAVLARLTSTTEIA
+2108 VAAVLARLTSTVEIA

-2134 ALDELIGMFVNTVV
+2134 VLDELIGMFVNTVV
-2148 LRVDVDPHL
+2148 LRVDVNPQL

-2164 RARLAALTAFD
+2164 RVKLVDVTAFD

-2195 VEPLAQVMMV
+2195 VEPLAQVMLV

-2212 VMAGARM
+2212 VTAGLTM

-2226 VEIDDTTVKFDLSIG
+2226 VEIDDTTAKFDLTIG
-2241 TREAVDGSLAGALTY
+2241 TRESADGTLAGSIAY
-2256 AAALFDAGTAEM
+2256 ATALFDQDTAEM
-2268 IAAALETTLMVLADD
+2268 IASALESTLTVLADD

-2288 ADIPILTEP
+2288 ADIPLLTEV
-2297 QKRSQYELATGRTV
+2297 QEQTQYGLALGRAV

-2317 LVDAVVGGT
+2317 LVDAVVAGS

-2340 SVTHREFG
+2340 SITHREFA
-2348 ARVAVLARELM
+2348 ARVAVVGRELI
-2359 ASGVGPEDSVVVCI
+2359 AAGVGPEDSVVVCI
-2373 PRSIELV
+2373 PRSVELV
-2380 IAIHAVLA
+2380 VAIHAVLA

-2396 ATDAPEDRVR
+2396 ATDAPVDRVR

-2412 GAGIGLVGPGAGAGL
+2412 GADIGLVAHGAGAG
-2427 VTAGDTSAGGLVDR
+2427 TADDTAIGGILDR

-2452 LDTASVTDAER
+2452 LDTTPVTDAER
-2463 RTPLLPDHAAY
+2463 RSPLLADHAAY

-2494 VLNRLRW
+2494 VMNRLRW
-2501 GIEEFGIGPD
+2501 GIEEFGVGPD
-2511 DAVLLKTPATF
+2511 DAILLKTPATF
-2522 DVSVPELFAP
+2522 DVSVPELFTP

-2559 EHITTVHFVP
+2559 EQVSTVHFVP
-2569 SLLAVF
+2569 SLLTVF
-2575 VEVLDHTA
+2575 VEALDETA
-2583 DGVLPSLRHLYC
+2583 AGLLPSLRHLYC
-2595 SGEALAPAT
+2595 SGEALPPAT
-2604 LGEVRAVL
+2604 LAEVRAVL
-2612 PRVRIHNLFGPTE
+2612 PRVRVHNLFGPTE

-2638 REVVPMGRPIWN
+2638 HEVVPMGRPIWN
-2650 TQTFV
+2650 TQSLV
-2655 LDPRLRPV
+2655 LDARLRPV

-2680 GYTARADLTAD
+2680 GYAARADLTSD

-2698 GRGSRLYRTGDLV
+2698 GQGHRLYRTGDLV

-2717 DLEYLGR
+2717 ELEYLGR

-2738 GEIEAVLATVSGVR
+2738 GEIESVLATVSGVR
-2752 QAAVTLTRVPGG
+2752 QAAVTLTRAPGG

-2776 SEVSLGRA
+2776 SADSLGRA
-2784 REAVAASL
+2784 REAVAGAL
-2792 PAYMRPTLWVTLAEA
+2792 PAYMRPTLWVTLPEA

-2821 APQFDMLTHA
+2821 APQFDMLVHTES
-2831 DTDAAPATDAERVV
+2831 DAEPATDTERVV

-2851 VLGVERIPMTSS
+2851 VLGVEQVPMSSS

-2883 AGFTLTPRDV
+2883 AGFDLTPRDV
-2893 FGATTVRDLAQ
+2893 FGAATIRDLAQ
-2904 LSRHEPH
+2904 LSRHEPL

-2923 PVAPTPGTAW
+2923 PVAPTPGVAW
-2933 MLDLADDLAD
+2933 MLDLAGGLDD

-2951 VLTLPADIDEHALRA
+2951 VLTLPADIDEHSLRA
-2966 VIGAV
+2966 VIAAV

-2984 DANGEPAVSAGAG
+2984 GEDGEPVVIAGAG

-3002 VVEIVDHSRRSN
+3002 VVEILHHSRPV
-3014 TGPTPTIDEA
+3014 TGSVGASLDDA
-3024 VRAAHRRALETL
+3024 VREAHRRALGTL
-3036 APTQGRLVSAIGVR
+3036 SPARGQLVAAVGVR
-3050 VGDGPELVGR
+3050 VADGRDTVGR

-3073 SWPTIVSGVAGAWW
+3073 SWPTIVSGLARAWW
-3087 QYRNG
+3087 QYRSG
-3092 DDPHITTR
+3092 DEPHVTVR
-3100 GTSFRRWADVLSDLA
+3100 GTSFRRWAQVLSELGDREHELGWWA
-3115 DRVDEID
+3115 D
-3122 WWTRQLPEGTAPV
+3122 QLPPRTASV

-3143 RTTVSAAHIV
+3143 RTTVSTTLVV
-3153 DTDRTET
+3153 DADRTES

-3169 GARTDTVLAAALA
+3169 GARADTVLAAALA
-3182 YALTT
+3182 YALATGA
-3187 TTAAGRLGYD
+3187 AAGRLGYD
-3197 APSVSMLLENHG
+3197 ARTVSMLLENHG

-3224 GWFTSFVPVSVDIPS
+3224 GWFTSFVPVGVDIPRS
-3239 HGASPGHDLATIL
+3239 GTSPGHDLATIL
-3252 KSLKDRQ
+3252 KTLKDRQ
-3259 KRMPDNGMAF
+3259 KRMPDNGIAF
-3269 GALRWLRAGSPLRD
+3269 GALRWSRPDSPLRD

-3294 GTLAGT
+3294 GSLARS
-3300 DDDVTTASTEFLP
+3300 DDDADTAATEFLP
-3313 AGDAPVLAPSARG
+3313 VGDAPVLPPSATG
-3326 NMTALAAL
+3326 EMTALAAL
-3334 TATMGTVTSPQGRRL
+3334 TATMGTVPSPRGRSL
-3349 RLDLTA
+3349 RLDLSA
-3355 PEAVL
+3355 PAAVL
-3360 GRDDLDDLAARW
+3360 GRDILDDVVSRW
-3372 DAALSSLVAYVESV
+3372 DGALSSLAAYVESV

-3401 TQTEIDD
+3401 AQTEIDD
-3408 LVGRYSVGRSRT
+3408 LVGRYSAERSHSA
-3420 VPAIWPPTPLQQGL
+3420 PAIWPPTPLQQGL
-3434 FYEAERLAA
+3434 IYEAERLAGTA
-3443 SPADESSFSTDPYVT
+3443 EPDGMARPTDPYVT
-3458 QSIIEFAGH
+3458 QSIIEFAGDH
-3467 HSPTALLPA
+3467 APTALLPA
-3476 IRELL
+3476 IRALL
-3481 ARQRVLRSAFGR
+3481 ARQRVLRSAFTR
-3493 TASGRPVVVI
+3493 TGSGRPVVVI
-3503 PPPDHPVVTDP
+3503 PPADHPVAIDP
-3514 DFRGV
+3514 DFRGI
-3519 DLTNEDFAVAAARIV
+3519 DLTGADVADAAERIA
-3534 ELAEDDR
+3534 ELAEEDR

-3546 LDSPPLIRFT
+3546 LDTPPLIRFT
-3556 AVSHSGVTGPA
+3556 AVSHGTVDGPA

-3599 PVTPSADMESYLEWL
+3599 PVTPATDMESYLEWL

-3623 TAWLDVLDG
+3623 AAWQDVLTDV
-3632 ATPTLVAPHHVA
+3632 TPTLVAPLHAA

-3653 YEIDARLDAATR
+3653 YEIAARLDAVGRTR
-3665 ARVEERVRQLGS
+3665 LEERVRQLGS

-3725 TVPVVADVDPDRTI
+3725 TVPVVADVDPDRTV
-3739 ADLVTALHES
+3739 ADLVATLHES
-3749 RTGLVDHQFLGLGEI
+3749 RAGLVDHQFLGLGEI
-3764 TRAAGHPALFDTL
+3764 TRATGHPALFDTL

-3816 IAAPDPDGLSLTVK
+3816 IAAPDADALSLTVK
-3830 ADLAA
+3830 ADLTA
-3835 VDAEVAEVIA
+3835 VDAEIVEAIA
-3845 SCLVDLLEA
+3845 SSLVELLQS
-3854 LADDPATSVAALD
+3854 LADDPATPVAALD
-3867 PMPVE
+3867 PMPAE
-3872 MRGTVETWSRGAV
+3872 MRGAVEAWSRGAV
-3885 VGLGWGGR
+3885 VELGWGGR

-3898 VAERVGLSGSRV
+3898 VAERVGLSGSQV

-3930 VARGLLGLGVGV
+3930 VARRLLGLGCGGGFGCWGGDVAV
-3942 DSAVGVVMSR
+3942 VGVVGGGACGGGCGW
-3952 SLELLVA
+3952 A
-3959 VHAVVVVGG
+3959 VCAGG
-3968 RYVPV
+3968 
-3973 EVDAPVER
+3973 
-3981 VGYMLSTAGVRF
+3981 GGCAG
-3993 PPNRRGID
+3993 
-4001 NEEHDAREAEE
+4001 
-4012 VRP
+4012 